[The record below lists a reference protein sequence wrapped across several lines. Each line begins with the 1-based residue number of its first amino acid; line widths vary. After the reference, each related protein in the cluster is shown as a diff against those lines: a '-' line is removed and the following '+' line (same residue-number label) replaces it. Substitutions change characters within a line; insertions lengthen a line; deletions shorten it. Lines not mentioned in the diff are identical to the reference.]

1 MSTSSRSCQ
10 VFAKRF
16 PFNVFCSVRK
26 KWYPQT
32 AMFSIGIMVV
42 IKLIT
47 ETPIFFV
54 PWGLSHVALHYRI
67 TRNDLTTDK
76 YRILWCAGNIKLLII
91 SKISHEENFFT
102 WSSFIVCIE
111 CIESDSFLNALY
123 ISRVNSVQFHQIL
136 SIAKR
141 ITRVYLHKT
150 FRYDLRIETATLNY
164 L

>member
-91 SKISHEENFFT
+91 TYNLKNKPRRKFFYM
-102 WSSFIVCIE
+102 I
-111 CIESDSFLNALY
+111 FLHCLY
-123 ISRVNSVQFHQIL
+123 RMYRIRLFSQRSVYF
-136 SIAKR
+136 AC
-141 ITRVYLHKT
+141 
-150 FRYDLRIETATLNY
+150 
-164 L
+164 